1 MRVLRTVAEVGEFTK
16 THRQEGRTVGFVPT
30 MGALHE
36 GHLSLMRA
44 AVEHADVV
52 LASIFVNPTQ
62 FGPNED
68 LDAYPRDDAGDL
80 AKAEAAGCRAVFMP
94 SVEVMYPP
102 GAATTVAVPAL
113 AQHLCGRSR
122 PTHFAGVCQV
132 VLKLFNIVG
141 CDVAVFGQK
150 DYQQLAIIR
159 RMVRDLNV
167 PVKVIGHPIVR
178 SPDGLALS
186 SRNAYLSENQRR
198 EALALN
204 QAVTQVGTAWREGER
219 DPVRLRA
226 VALHRIQAA
235 EGARVDYVEIADPD
249 DLSPLKGPV
258 SGGILVAAAVY
269 FGSTRL
275 IDNGVFSA
283 DD

>member
-1 MRVLRTVAEVGEFTK
+1 
-16 THRQEGRTVGFVPT
+16 
-30 MGALHE
+30 MG
-36 GHLSLMRA
+36 SA
-44 AVEHADVV
+44 AEHADVV

-68 LDAYPRDDAGDL
+68 LDAYPRDEAGDL
-80 AKAEAAGCRAVFMP
+80 AKAESAGCEAVFMP

-102 GAATTVAVPAL
+102 GAATTVAVPTL
-113 AQHLCGRSR
+113 AQYLCGQSR

-132 VLKLFNIVG
+132 VLKLFNIVR

-167 PVKVIGHPIVR
+167 PVKVVGHPIVR
-178 SPDGLALS
+178 AEDGLALS
-186 SRNAYLSENQRR
+186 SRNAYLDAEQRQ

-204 QAVTQVGTAWREGER
+204 QAVAQVGAAWRNGER
-219 DPVRLRA
+219 DAQRLLSIARNR
-226 VALHRIQAA
+226 LEAA
-235 EGARVDYVEIADPD
+235 RGAQIDYVEIADPD
-249 DLSPLKGPV
+249 DLSPLDGEI
-258 SGGILVAAAVY
+258 SGGVLVAVAVF

-275 IDNGVFSA
+275 IDNGVFTPKT
-283 DD
+283 